1 MDSQDAQLYKPPGL
15 SKPVR
20 TEEVV
25 VVMIVLLVW
34 ALVVYIFFHQWGNT
48 ECKFVFIIQIIF
60 RNLKNSK
67 L

>member
-34 ALVVYIFFHQWGNT
+34 ALVVYIFFHQWGT
-48 ECKFVFIIQIIF
+48 ILLVFIIYIALMIF
-60 RNLKNSK
+60 RN
-67 L
+67 